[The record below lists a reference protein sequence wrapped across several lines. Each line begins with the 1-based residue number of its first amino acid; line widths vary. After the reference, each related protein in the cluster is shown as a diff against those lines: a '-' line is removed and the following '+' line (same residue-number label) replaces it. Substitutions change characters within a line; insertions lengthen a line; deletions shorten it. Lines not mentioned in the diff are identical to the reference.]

1 MYRSLMLFM
10 YHSPTHLINV
20 LLTRIVHVSLTQSY
34 YSCIPQSY
42 SYQSHSYHFFFKSLH
57 KQDTRTNTEK
67 YTEEAQRNALY
78 FENKEND
85 RVQYKAVCNLGRIHL
100 DRVHRRVER
109 EEQRKQRKREDQE
122 RNRLEER
129 VEQSLDRVFKE
140 AYEST
145 GIILDHRVKDK
156 T

>member
-1 MYRSLMLFM
+1 M
-10 YHSPTHLINV
+10 T
-20 LLTRIVHVSLTQSY
+20 HVSLL
-34 YSCIPQSY
+34 
-42 SYQSHSYHFFFKSLH
+42 FKPLH
-57 KQDTRTNTEK
+57 KHTRTNTEK
-67 YTEEAQRNALY
+67 YTEESQRNALY
-78 FENKEND
+78 FENKEKD
-85 RVQYKAVCNLGRIHL
+85 RVRYKAVSNLGRIHL

-109 EEQRKQRKREDQE
+109 GEQRKRRKREDQE

-145 GIILDHRVKDK
+145 GIVLDHRVKDN

>member
-1 MYRSLMLFM
+1 MI
-10 YHSPTHLINV
+10 HS
-20 LLTRIVHVSLTQSY
+20 
-34 YSCIPQSY
+34 
-42 SYQSHSYHFFFKSLH
+42 
-57 KQDTRTNTEK
+57 TNTLEHTH
-67 YTEEAQRNALY
+67 TEEAERNALY

-109 EEQRKQRKREDQE
+109 EEQRKRRKREDQE

-129 VEQSLDRVFKE
+129 VEKSLDRVFKE

-145 GIILDHRVKDK
+145 GIVLDHRVKQ
-156 T
+156 

>member
-1 MYRSLMLFM
+1 M
-10 YHSPTHLINV
+10 YHSLNHI
-20 LLTRIVHVSLTQSY
+20 IHVSLT
-34 YSCIPQSY
+34 QSY
-42 SYQSHSYHFFFKSLH
+42 SYQSHSCHFFFKSLH
-57 KQDTRTNTEK
+57 KQHTRTNTEK

-109 EEQRKQRKREDQE
+109 EEQRKRRKREDQE

-129 VEQSLDRVFKE
+129 VEKSLDRVFKE

-145 GIILDHRVKDK
+145 GIVLDHRIIE
-156 T
+156 